1 MLIQQLDHVFL
12 ANKIAKIAQLIGNP
26 LFFFLFYF

>member
-26 LFFFLFYF
+26 LFFLFYF